1 MNKPV
6 ITIMH
11 NDAADAENIKNI
23 LQQHGY
29 GTGID
34 ISLSNESAKF
44 IDPILEIKDQSELIR
59 ILKEK
64 ADNAYRELDNFT
76 YIASHDMQ
84 EPLRMVSSYVQLL
97 QKRYV
102 GKLDKDADE
111 FIEYAVE
118 GVKRIKA
125 MLDDLL
131 VYSRINI
138 QSMHITDIDT
148 NELFAKSI
156 AELKRNFSKNEIK
169 ITCRNLPNIKADY
182 KLISLMVNQL
192 LNNAIKFNNNDSPVV
207 DVSCERDENMYYFKV
222 KDNGIGIDNIHKD
235 KIFDFFQKLNNHSA
249 FQGSGMGLAI
259 CKKIVE
265 LHQGKIWVESVPGNG
280 SIFTFSIPH

>member
-11 NDAADAENIKNI
+11 NDVVDAENIKYI

-34 ISLSNESAKF
+34 ISVSNKSAKL
-44 IDPILEIKDQSELIR
+44 IDPTLEIKDQSELIR

-64 ADNAYRELDNFT
+64 VDSAYRELDNFT

-131 VYSRINI
+131 VYSRINK
-138 QSMHITDIDT
+138 QSVHITDIDT
-148 NELFAKSI
+148 NKLFEKSI
-156 AELKRNFSKNEIK
+156 AELKRNLVKNEIK
-169 ITCRNLPNIKADY
+169 ITCGNLPNIKADY
-182 KLISLMVNQL
+182 NQISLMVYQL
-192 LNNAIKFNNNDSPVV
+192 LNNAIKFNNNDIPVV

-235 KIFDFFQKLNNHSA
+235 KIFDFFQKLNNYSA
-249 FQGSGMGLAI
+249 FPGSGMGLAV

>member
-1 MNKPV
+1 
-6 ITIMH
+6 MH
-11 NDAADAENIKNI
+11 NDAADAENIKYI

-64 ADNAYRELDNFT
+64 AYNAYRELDNFT

-249 FQGSGMGLAI
+249 FPGSGMGLAI